1 MLDAAD
7 IAADNE
13 ARAMAL
19 FERQRLEQQVAMPD
33 PQPIDCINCGEPVP
47 LARLRAVPR
56 TLRCARCASEVERR

>member
-19 FERQRLEQQVAMPD
+19 FERQRREQATGTAD
-33 PQPIDCINCGEPVP
+33 PQPIDCIDCGEPVP

-56 TLRCARCASEVERR
+56 TLRCARCADEVERR

>member
-7 IAADNE
+7 IAAENE

-19 FERQRLEQQVAMPD
+19 FERQRREQVAMPD
-33 PQPIDCINCGEPVP
+33 PQPIDCIDCGEPVP
-47 LARLRAVPR
+47 LERLRVVPR